1 MIHRGVDCTNT
12 QRKTMVH
19 ECQRNLKTGALIK
32 PNRSQGDLVVDSRL
46 KTALDYSAAEVV
58 DLIMLCI
65 DMAQL

>member
-1 MIHRGVDCTNT
+1 MIHSGVYCTNT
-12 QRKTMVH
+12 HRKTMVH

-32 PNRSQGDLVVDSRL
+32 PNRSQGDLVIDSRL
-46 KTALDYSAAEVV
+46 KTALDYSAAEFV